1 MVKRIKNKLTKKRI
15 KKSQK
20 PVGLIYYKMN
30 QCKYCKS
37 FEKELWKKIVKYCN
51 KKDIKTHMRMK
62 KKIEEKK
69 NTLPSHILDAMK
81 MTLDLMEETVG
92 TEQFRLYR
100 SALLNLSKGYNIFF
114 RGRKK

>member
-1 MVKRIKNKLTKKRI
+1 MVKRSYKRKIKSSKRSS

-51 KKDIKTHMRMK
+51 KKDIKTHIVVREYNK
-62 KKIEEKK
+62 DLIPKKIKTYPSFVKYDKNNKMTIFKDKRNKK
-69 NTLPSHILDAMK
+69 NLINFLK
-81 MTLDLMEETVG
+81 
-92 TEQFRLYR
+92 
-100 SALLNLSKGYNIFF
+100 
-114 RGRKK
+114 